1 MVHSNGKIHPSVMSI
16 DEQKL
21 QKHPMRV
28 KYLSNPGYHTQGKI
42 SREGY
47 MEQSIMPAVWS
58 S

>member
-1 MVHSNGKIHPSVMSI
+1 MSI